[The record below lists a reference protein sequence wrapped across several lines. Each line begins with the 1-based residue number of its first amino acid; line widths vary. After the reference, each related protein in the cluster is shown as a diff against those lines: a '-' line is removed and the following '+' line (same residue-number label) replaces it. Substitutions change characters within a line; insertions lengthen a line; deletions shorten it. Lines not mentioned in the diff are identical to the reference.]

1 MKLLLISLC
10 HSLNIL
16 RSLYHSLNILMI
28 RTGMSLCHSLKIL
41 SSLCHSLK
49 ILMICPGISDTDLSC
64 AAVNCVNWDF
74 WGPTKPV
81 PLSKAGRGLILHV
94 LAGHELK
101 LKSIQL
107 VLLLEESL
115 EMINF
120 SCVRATVVCFIACIE
135 DSVVT

>member
-1 MKLLLISLC
+1 MGLNVEAASDVLC

-28 RTGMSLCHSLKIL
+28 CTGISFCHSLKIL
-41 SSLCHSLK
+41 V
-49 ILMICPGISDTDLSC
+49 IRPGIPDTDLSC

-74 WGPTKPV
+74 RGPTEPV
-81 PLSKAGRGLILHV
+81 PLYKAGRGLILHV

-107 VLLLEESL
+107 VLLLEESVEVL
-115 EMINF
+115 
-120 SCVRATVVCFIACIE
+120 SLGG
-135 DSVVT
+135 

>member
-10 HSLNIL
+10 HSVNIL
-16 RSLYHSLNILMI
+16 HSLYHSLKLLMI

-41 SSLCHSLK
+41 SSLCHSVK
-49 ILMICPGISDTDLSC
+49 ILRPGIPDTDLSC

-74 WGPTKPV
+74 WGPTEPV

-107 VLLLEESL
+107 VLLLEESV
-115 EMINF
+115 EVINF
-120 SCVRATVVCFIACIE
+120 SCVRATVVCFILCIE
-135 DSVVT
+135 DSVIT